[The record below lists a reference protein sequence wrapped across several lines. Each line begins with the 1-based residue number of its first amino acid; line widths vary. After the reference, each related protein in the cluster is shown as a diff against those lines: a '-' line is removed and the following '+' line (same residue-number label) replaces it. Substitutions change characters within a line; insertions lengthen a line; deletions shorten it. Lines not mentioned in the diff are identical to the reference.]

1 MGEARDVMDRATA
14 AIFSNDMAAIAE
26 CYAAD
31 VVAQTPDAGTINGR
45 DDLVDYMRQMS
56 DAFPDLSYEMTRTME
71 DGKFAIDEGTV
82 IGTNTGPLAL
92 ATGEVLPPTGKPVR
106 LRSID
111 VATVEGGSSPVMTS
125 TSTRWGQVGLEPRES
140 APRLPA

>member
-71 DGKFAIDEGTV
+71 DGRFACGRSMWQPSRGGV
-82 IGTNTGPLAL
+82 ITSHDIYFDQMAF
-92 ATGEVLPPTGKPVR
+92 
-106 LRSID
+106 
-111 VATVEGGSSPVMTS
+111 VE
-125 TSTRWGQVGLEPRES
+125 QLGLMQQG
-140 APRLPA
+140 ADA